1 MSAQN
6 IYSLDEHLGK
16 KEEQIESRHGAQQAS
31 QIYDAVKG
39 AVQRYLHEL
48 EDTEPSEMYAM
59 VLSQIEQPL
68 LESVLQ
74 HTGGNQSRAA
84 EYLGLNRGTLRK
96 KLRLYNLD

>member
-6 IYSLDEHLGK
+6 IYSIDKHLEEN
-16 KEEQIESRHGAQQAS
+16 EEQDGSQQAS
-31 QIYDAVKG
+31 QIYNAVKSSI
-39 AVQRYLHEL
+39 QRYLHEL

-68 LESVLQ
+68 LESVLE

-96 KLRLYNLD
+96 KLRIYDLD

>member
-6 IYSLDEHLGK
+6 IYSIDDHLKKDSSDEHSI
-16 KEEQIESRHGAQQAS
+16 QSTS
-31 QIYDAVKG
+31 PIYDAVKG
-39 AVQRYLHEL
+39 SIKRYLQEL

-68 LESVLQ
+68 LETVLE

-96 KLRLYNLD
+96 KLRMYNLD

>member
-6 IYSLDEHLGK
+6 IYSIDNHLGK
-16 KEEQIESRHGAQQAS
+16 KEEQNETQQAS
-31 QIYDAVKG
+31 QIYDAVKSSIK
-39 AVQRYLHEL
+39 RYLHEL
-48 EDTEPSEMYAM
+48 EGTEPNEMYAM

-68 LESVLQ
+68 LETVLE

-96 KLRLYNLD
+96 KLRTYDLD

>member
-6 IYSLDEHLGK
+6 IYSIDDHLEK
-16 KEEQIESRHGAQQAS
+16 NEEQHGIQQAS
-31 QIYDAVKG
+31 QIYDAVKSSIE
-39 AVQRYLHEL
+39 RYLHEL

-68 LESVLQ
+68 LESVLA

-96 KLRLYNLD
+96 KLRLYDLD

>member
-6 IYSLDEHLGK
+6 IYSIDGHLEK
-16 KEEQIESRHGAQQAS
+16 NEEHGAQQAS
-31 QIYDAVKG
+31 QIYDAVKSSIK
-39 AVQRYLHEL
+39 RYLHEL

-68 LESVLQ
+68 LESVLE

-96 KLRLYNLD
+96 KLRIYNLD

>member
-6 IYSLDEHLGK
+6 IYPIDEHLEK
-16 KEEQIESRHGAQQAS
+16 NEEPNGTQQAS
-31 QIYDAVKG
+31 QIYDAVKSSIK
-39 AVQRYLHEL
+39 RYLHEL

-68 LESVLQ
+68 LESVLE

-96 KLRLYNLD
+96 KLRIYDLD

>member
-6 IYSLDEHLGK
+6 IYSIDEHLEK
-16 KEEQIESRHGAQQAS
+16 SEEPNGTQQAS
-31 QIYDAVKG
+31 QIYDAVKSSIK
-39 AVQRYLHEL
+39 RYLHEL

-68 LESVLQ
+68 LESVLE

-96 KLRLYNLD
+96 KLRIYDLD

>member
-6 IYSLDEHLGK
+6 IYSIDQHL
-16 KEEQIESRHGAQQAS
+16 EQNDDSQATQQAS
-31 QIYDAVKG
+31 QIYDAVKNSIK
-39 AVQRYLHEL
+39 RYLHEL

-59 VLSQIEQPL
+59 VLSQIERPL
-68 LESVLQ
+68 LESVLE

-96 KLRLYNLD
+96 KLRIYDLD

>member
-6 IYSLDEHLGK
+6 IYSIDNHLEEN
-16 KEEQIESRHGAQQAS
+16 KEQDGSQQAS
-31 QIYDAVKG
+31 QIYDAVKSSI
-39 AVQRYLHEL
+39 QRYLLEL

-68 LESVLQ
+68 LESVLE

-96 KLRLYNLD
+96 KLRIYELD

>member
-6 IYSLDEHLGK
+6 IYSIDQHLEK
-16 KEEQIESRHGAQQAS
+16 NEKQHGAQQAS
-31 QIYDAVKG
+31 PIYDAVKSSIK
-39 AVQRYLHEL
+39 RYLHEL

-68 LESVLQ
+68 LESVLA

-96 KLRLYNLD
+96 KLRIYDLD

>member
-6 IYSLDEHLGK
+6 IYSIDKHL
-16 KEEQIESRHGAQQAS
+16 EQNDDSHGTQQAS
-31 QIYDAVKG
+31 QIYDAVKNSIK
-39 AVQRYLHEL
+39 RYLHEL

-59 VLSQIEQPL
+59 VLSQIERPL
-68 LESVLQ
+68 LESVLE

-96 KLRLYNLD
+96 KLRIYDLD